1 MAVPELSPAK
11 HTRRGNNLDDVR
23 RNNLAIV
30 LNLAH
35 VQGRL
40 SRADVTRATGLNRST
55 VAGLVAEL
63 VTLGL
68 VEEQE
73 PGATHHAGRPS
84 PIIVPRE
91 DVVAIA
97 VNPEVD
103 AVTIG
108 LVSLSGKVL
117 KRIRYDTARVPTPD
131 EVVNIVTAVVA
142 GMRGELDSSFRTV
155 GVGVAVPG
163 LVREH
168 DGEVVLAPH
177 LDWHNVPLSAMLAKA
192 LDLPVTVA
200 NDAST
205 GLMAESIYGAGR
217 DARDHIYLNGGASGI
232 GGGISVHGTPMT
244 GATGYAGEIGH
255 VLVNS
260 DGVLCHC
267 GRKGCLETEVRQA
280 PLLAALSLGSTEIE
294 KLDETLLGLF
304 EEGAPPEIAALVHR
318 QVDFLSESLASVVNV
333 FNPELIILGGFL
345 GTLYATD
352 PERMEAAVKSKA
364 MMGPRDDVRFSR
376 AALGMDLLLV
386 GAAQQAFASVLADPA
401 SIADAAADA
410 AADADSSRKAG
421 AQKPPSS

>member
-1 MAVPELSPAK
+1 MAVREPSATRP
-11 HTRRGNNLDDVR
+11 TRRGNNLDDVR

-55 VAGLVAEL
+55 IAGLVAEL
-63 VTLGL
+63 VSLGL
-68 VEEQE
+68 VEERE
-73 PGATHHAGRPS
+73 PGMTHHAGRPS

-97 VNPEVD
+97 VNPEID

-117 KRIRYDTARVPTPD
+117 KRIRYDTARVPTPE
-131 EVVNIVTAVVA
+131 EVVNIVGAVVA

-168 DGEVVLAPH
+168 DGEVILAPH
-177 LDWHNVPLSAMLAKA
+177 LDWHNVPLSTMLNMA
-192 LDLPVTVA
+192 LDLPVIVA

-205 GLMAESIYGAGR
+205 GLIAESTFGAGR
-217 DARDHIYLNGGASGI
+217 NARDHIYLNGGASGI
-232 GGGISVHGTPMT
+232 GGGISVGDTSMT
-244 GATGYAGEIGH
+244 GHNGFAGEIGH
-255 VLVNS
+255 VMVNS
-260 DGVLCHC
+260 NGVQCHC

-280 PLLAALSLGSTEIE
+280 PLLAALNLGSTDME
-294 KLDETLLGLF
+294 KLDETLLGQF
-304 EEGAPPEIAALVHR
+304 TRPEGPAPELLELVHR
-318 QVDFLSESLASVVNV
+318 QVDFLSESLCSVVNV

-352 PERMEAAVKSKA
+352 PERMAASVKSKA
-364 MMGPRDDVRFSR
+364 MIGPRDDVRFAR
-376 AALGMDLLLV
+376 AALGLDLLLV

-401 SIADAAADA
+401 SIAEVNGVDGADGQVA
-410 AADADSSRKAG
+410 PTG
-421 AQKPPSS
+421 

>member
-1 MAVPELSPAK
+1 MAVPELSTAK
-11 HTRRGNNLDDVR
+11 RTRRGNNLDDVR

-40 SRADVTRATGLNRST
+40 SRAEVTRATGLNRST
-55 VAGLVAEL
+55 IAGLVAEL
-63 VTLGL
+63 VELGL

-73 PGATHHAGRPS
+73 PGMTHHAGRPS

-108 LVSLSGKVL
+108 LVSLSGRVL
-117 KRIRYDTARVPTPD
+117 KRIRYDTARVPSPD
-131 EVVNIVTAVVA
+131 EVVNIVGAVVA
-142 GMRGELDSSFRTV
+142 GMRGELESSFRTV

-163 LVREH
+163 LVREQ

-177 LDWHNVPLSAMLAKA
+177 LGWHNVPLSAMLSSA

-205 GLMAESIYGAGR
+205 GLLAESTFGAGR
-217 DARDHIYLNGGASGI
+217 GGRDHIYLNGGASGI
-232 GGGISVHGTPMT
+232 GGGIAINGTPMT
-244 GATGYAGEIGH
+244 GASGFAGELGH
-255 VLVNS
+255 GLVKSNGS
-260 DGVLCHC
+260 LCHC
-267 GRKGCLETEVRQA
+267 GRRGCLETEVRQE
-280 PLLAALSLGSTEIE
+280 PLLAALGLGSTEIE
-294 KLDETLLGLF
+294 RLDGALLEQF
-304 EEGAPPEIAALVHR
+304 TREEGPEPELLELVHR
-318 QVDFLSESLASVVNV
+318 QVDYLCESLCSVVNV

-352 PERMEAAVKSKA
+352 PERLESKVISNS
-364 MMGPRDDVRFSR
+364 MVGPREDVHFIR
-376 AALGMDLLLV
+376 ASLGMDLLLV
-386 GAAQQAFASVLADPA
+386 GAAQQAFAPVLADPA
-401 SIADAAADA
+401 SIAEASA
-410 AADADSSRKAG
+410 KTG
-421 AQKPPSS
+421 

>member
-1 MAVPELSPAK
+1 MPELSATKP
-11 HTRRGNNLDDVR
+11 TRRGNNLDDVR
-23 RNNLAIV
+23 RNNLAMV

-55 VAGLVAEL
+55 IAGLVAEL
-63 VTLGL
+63 VALGL

-73 PGATHHAGRPS
+73 PGMTHLAGRPS

-97 VNPEVD
+97 VNPEID

-117 KRIRYDTARVPTPD
+117 KRIRYDTARVPSPE
-131 EVVNIVTAVVA
+131 EVVNIVGAVVA

-177 LDWHNVPLSAMLAKA
+177 LDWHNVPLAAMLNNA
-192 LDLPVTVA
+192 LELPVVVA

-205 GLMAESIYGAGR
+205 GLLAESTFGAGR
-217 DARDHIYLNGGASGI
+217 GARDHIYLNGGASGI
-232 GGGISVHGTPMT
+232 GGGISIGGTSVT
-244 GATGYAGEIGH
+244 GTSGFAGEIGH
-255 VLVNS
+255 TLVNS
-260 DGVLCHC
+260 NGSLCHC
-267 GRKGCLETEVRQA
+267 GRTGCLETEVRQA
-280 PLLAALSLGSTEIE
+280 PLLAALNLKSTDVE
-294 KLDETLLGLF
+294 KLAETLLNQLAKP
-304 EEGAPPEIAALVHR
+304 EAAAPELLDLVH
-318 QVDFLSESLASVVNV
+318 QQIDFLAESLCSVVNF

-345 GTLYATD
+345 GTLHAAD
-352 PERMEAAVKSKA
+352 PERMETAVKTKA
-364 MMGPRDDVRFSR
+364 MIGPRDDVRFAR
-376 AALGMDLLLV
+376 AALGTDLLLV
-386 GAAQQAFASVLADPA
+386 GAAQQAFAAVLANPA
-401 SIADAAADA
+401 SIAGTGGAAATD
-410 AADADSSRKAG
+410 
-421 AQKPPSS
+421 PSKTATG

>member
-1 MAVPELSPAK
+1 MAVPELSAAK
-11 HTRRGNNLDDVR
+11 RTRRGNNLDDVR

-55 VAGLVAEL
+55 IAGLVAEL
-63 VTLGL
+63 VELGL

-73 PGATHHAGRPS
+73 PGMTHHAGRPS

-108 LVSLSGKVL
+108 LVSLSGRVL
-117 KRIRYDTARVPTPD
+117 KRIRYDTARVPTPE
-131 EVVNIVTAVVA
+131 EVVNIVGAVVA

-163 LVREH
+163 LVRER

-177 LDWHNVPLSAMLAKA
+177 LGWHGVPLSAMLSTA
-192 LDLPVTVA
+192 LQLPVIVG

-205 GLMAESIYGAGR
+205 GLMAESTFGAGR
-217 DARDHIYLNGGASGI
+217 GGRDHIYLNGGASGI
-232 GGGISVHGTPMT
+232 GGGIAIDGTAMT
-244 GATGYAGEIGH
+244 GANGFAGEIGH
-255 VLVNS
+255 TLVNS
-260 DGVLCHC
+260 NGLRCHC
-267 GRKGCLETEVRQA
+267 GRTGCLETEVRQE
-280 PLLAALSLGSTEIE
+280 PLMAALGLGSTDIE
-294 KLDETLLGLF
+294 KLDETLLGQF
-304 EEGAPPEIAALVHR
+304 SRPGGADPELLELVHR
-318 QVDFLSESLASVVNV
+318 QVDFLAQSLCSVVNI

-352 PERMEAAVKSKA
+352 PERMEKAVKSKA
-364 MMGPRDDVRFSR
+364 MVGPRDDVHFSR
-376 AALGMDLLLV
+376 SELGLDLLLV
-386 GAAQQAFASVLADPA
+386 GAAQQAFAPVLADPA
-401 SIADAAADA
+401 SIAEPT
-410 AADADSSRKAG
+410 RKTG
-421 AQKPPSS
+421 